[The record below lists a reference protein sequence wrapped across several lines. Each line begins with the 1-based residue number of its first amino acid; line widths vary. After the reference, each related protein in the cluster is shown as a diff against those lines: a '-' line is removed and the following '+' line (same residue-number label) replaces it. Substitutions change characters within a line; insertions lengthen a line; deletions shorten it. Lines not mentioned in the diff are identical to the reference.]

1 MPKKENA
8 AREQKMAVLE
18 DLGRKDLMDIFKD
31 WQPKVAH
38 NRKKSA
44 PLDQRVSISVTDV
57 ERELLEREIAK
68 SSSAGTRV
76 TMSQLVRNRALAS
89 IDINDWKTRATKAL
103 KKIEAAAKAR
113 KTIEGRLRE
122 VKEEIKDPGEKSQR
136 ADLRKERT
144 ALETKLSLIV
154 AQPQERK
161 NRLSGRMS
169 LIESETI
176 KWRAQRLCLSSSD
189 YLRMMIFGLY
199 PESTGDAHLSYD
211 GRRRFYISIVDVA
224 TNGWGSPP
232 TIRQCG
238 QCENYMDEIR
248 RLTDRA
254 NQLEAFL

>member
-1 MPKKENA
+1 MPSKELT
-8 AREQKMAVLE
+8 AREQKMAILE
-18 DLGRKDLMDIFKD
+18 DLGRKDLVDIFKD
-31 WQPKVAH
+31 WQPKTAH

-57 ERELLEREIAK
+57 ERELLEREIKKA
-68 SSSAGTRV
+68 SAAGSKV

-89 IDINDWKTRATKAL
+89 VDINDWKTRATKSL
-103 KKIEAAAKAR
+103 KTIEATSKAR
-113 KTIEGRLRE
+113 KTLESRLRE
-122 VKEEIKDPGEKSQR
+122 IREKLKDPAEKNQYS
-136 ADLRKERT
+136 DLKRERNAIESKL
-144 ALETKLSLIV
+144 ALII
-154 AQPQERK
+154 AQPQDRK
-161 NRLSGRMS
+161 HRLSGRMS

-189 YLRMMIFGLY
+189 FLRMMIFGLH

-232 TIRQCG
+232 TIRQCA

-248 RLTDRA
+248 RLTDRV